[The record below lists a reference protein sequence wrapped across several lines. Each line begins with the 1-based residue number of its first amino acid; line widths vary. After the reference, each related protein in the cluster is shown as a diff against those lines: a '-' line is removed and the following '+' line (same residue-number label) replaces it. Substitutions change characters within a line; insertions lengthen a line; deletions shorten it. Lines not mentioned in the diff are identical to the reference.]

1 MKYRERGRQ
10 LCCQPGSDLNCQNLL
25 DSSAFTFL
33 RAFLLEKD
41 FILWFREF
49 LGESRPFSSLKAFLS
64 FNFYNCKT
72 AVVVDVPIWLNVSSS
87 AFALLNDS
95 SFMSTFMYLMP
106 KDSATIGKKSRS
118 ARRLLEAAM
127 SCLLSSLSFYYR
139 TSLWQVVINLL
150 PFLPLKG
157 VERSSWTKFS
167 EFSAKSLINY
177 IKKFRQFLTFNSQ
190 IRSVIK
196 SQLLTIRNFNF
207 RVIFVNFVCTYS
219 LLAMLFMF
227 NIGFN
232 FPQTGSIFFLT

>member
-1 MKYRERGRQ
+1 MFQ
-10 LCCQPGSDLNCQNLL
+10 SD
-25 DSSAFTFL
+25 S
-33 RAFLLEKD
+33 
-41 FILWFREF
+41 
-49 LGESRPFSSLKAFLS
+49 
-64 FNFYNCKT
+64 
-72 AVVVDVPIWLNVSSS
+72 IWLNVSSS

-232 FPQTGSIFFLT
+232 FPQTGSIFFNLVCFVLW